1 MTRTAFHRPART
13 FPPSLPENKVSLAP
27 PPQKPNNSQ
36 AANWLIILLPL
47 LSSVSMAAYMVTFG
61 RPWMIM
67 LGVSFVL
74 LSVGITLYVRWQS
87 RSTTRRQRL
96 RQRDRYFEYLSGI
109 RAQARASAATQ
120 RAVGAFLHP
129 SPHRLWAIACGRRR
143 VWERRPSDADFLK
156 VRLGLGRGFPK
167 LSLVQGNKADPT
179 AEYEPLSQRAS
190 EKLVRDYATV
200 GLQPA
205 WIDLAGSGV
214 VSLLGTPERTRGAA
228 AVLLLQLAVLHAPDD
243 VQLVV
248 LAAEEPDREGR
259 EGQEDQEGQEGQE
272 GDSPWEWTK
281 WLPHTHDTDAG
292 TVPAGVVP
300 TVARRFDGVADILE
314 RRLERARAERAERA
328 TMLPSVRDKAT
339 MGQRCVVVL
348 DGYRPDAPWART
360 PLLAELF
367 TEAGPGSGIHVVCLV
382 HKENEEPGR
391 VDVRARLEDAG
402 GLALESRDPSLCH
415 AVQDAAP
422 DEAEPALYE
431 QVARA
436 LAPLRLS
443 GERDQVLSRM
453 VSLPRML
460 GVGDLAELDPT
471 AFWRAPD
478 DEALLR
484 IPIGVAGTG
493 EDLVLDLKESA
504 QGGVG
509 PHGLVVGATG
519 SGKSELL
526 RTLVTGLAM
535 THSPEHLS
543 FVLVDFKGGATFA
556 GVTELPHV
564 AGLITNLADDLA
576 LVDRMR
582 AALIG
587 EQQRRQRMLRDAGNV
602 DSVRAYQIL
611 QAQGGTDVHGK
622 PLEPMPY
629 LVIVVDEFGEL
640 LSQRSDFIELFVQI
654 GRVGR
659 SLGMHLLLATQRLDE
674 GRLRG
679 LESHLSYR
687 ICLRTFSAGES
698 KAVIGTAD
706 AYKLPPIP
714 GSAYLK
720 VDESV
725 YVRFRVAHVSGSYQA
740 ADSEAAET
748 GPVPDPAPYGLRTAE
763 QARDG
768 DNEQEPVASPVPL
781 PAAGART
788 EMQIAVERLRLY
800 GRPVH
805 QVWLPPLPPHIDLD
819 SLLGPVGEDPDRG
832 FQVVKGAT
840 ALGQLTF
847 PLGVVDLPLMQAQR
861 ALQVNLGG
869 AHGHVAIVGAPQTG
883 KSMALRTTMLSA
895 MLTHTPAELQFAC
908 VDFGGGSLGSFEEAP
923 HVSAVASR
931 HDEAKV
937 RRVLAL
943 VRQAVID
950 REQLFERLG
959 IDSAA
964 AFRGLRTGGG
974 LPDGQNA
981 TDIVLVIDNWAAL
994 RTAVDEAESQVHDIA
1009 TRGLGVGVHL
1019 LITANR
1025 WMEIRTSLRDAIG
1038 GRLELRLNE
1047 TGESEVSRK
1056 AAKQLVNAVPGRG
1069 IAPPGDLMQIALPRL
1084 DGAQTVEGLG
1094 AAQQSAIAESAA
1106 RWTGAV
1112 APRVRVLPELITP
1125 AELAAAVEA
1134 AQAAAAAAVGS
1145 AAGAEELTAAQ
1156 TAAEARS
1163 PSEVPI
1169 GIRELDL
1176 APATID
1182 LGKGDSHF
1190 LVLGDSGSGK
1200 TSFLRSWM
1208 RGMAE
1213 RNSAYDI
1220 RFMVFDYRRS
1230 LLEAV
1235 PDEYLAAQAANN
1247 DHAVAYAE
1255 QLTAKLSE
1263 RMPPPGIG
1271 SRELR
1276 RRDWWSGPELYA
1288 VVDDYDLVAGQ
1299 AGQRGPLA
1307 PLADYLTHAADIGFH
1322 VVIARRVTG
1331 AGRALL
1337 SDPLVSRVQE
1347 FGTGGLILS
1356 GDPREGTLIGDQRA
1370 ARRPPGRG
1378 LLVGRRSQPA
1388 IVQTVLDPAVD

>member
-13 FPPSLPENKVSLAP
+13 FPPSLPESKISLAA
-27 PPQKPNNSQ
+27 PPQKPHNNQ

-67 LGVSFVL
+67 LGVLFVV
-74 LSVGITLYVRWQS
+74 LSVTITLYVRWQS

-96 RQRDRYFEYLSGI
+96 RQRDRYVEYLSGI
-109 RAQARASAATQ
+109 RAQARDSAAAQ
-120 RAVGAFLHP
+120 RAVGAFVHP
-129 SPHRLWAIACGRRR
+129 GPHRLWAMAVGRRR
-143 VWERRPSDADFLK
+143 VWERRPNDADFLR
-156 VRLGLGRGFPK
+156 VRLGLGRGVPT
-167 LSLVQGNKADPT
+167 LQLVQSNKSDPT

-190 EKLVRDYATV
+190 EKLARDYATV

-205 WIDLAGSGV
+205 WIDLARSGV
-214 VSLLGTPERTRGAA
+214 VSLLGTPERTRAGAA
-228 AVLLLQLAVLHAPDD
+228 ALLLQLAVLHAPDD

-248 LAAEEPDREGR
+248 LAAPEPDRES
-259 EGQEDQEGQEGQE
+259 QDEDGSLW
-272 GDSPWEWTK
+272 DWTK
-281 WLPHTHDTDAG
+281 WLPHTHETDAQAG
-292 TVPAGVVP
+292 GAGVVP
-300 TVARRFDGVADILE
+300 TVARRFDGIADVIE

-328 TMLPSVRDKAT
+328 TLLPSARDKAT
-339 MGQRCVVVL
+339 LGRRCVVVI
-348 DGYRPDAPWART
+348 DGYRPDAAWART
-360 PLLAELF
+360 PLLAELLA
-367 TEAGPGSGIHVVCLV
+367 EAGPSSGIHVVCLV
-382 HKENEEPGR
+382 RRENEEPGR

-402 GLALESRDPSLCH
+402 ELTLESRDPSLFNP
-415 AVQDAAP
+415 VQDAVA

-431 QVARA
+431 EVART

-443 GERDQVLSRM
+443 GERDQVLSHT
-453 VSLPRML
+453 VSLPHML
-460 GVGDLAELDPT
+460 GVGDLTELNPT
-471 AFWRAPD
+471 AFWRSPD

-484 IPIGVAGTG
+484 IPIGVTGAG

-504 QGGVG
+504 QGGIG

-526 RTLVTGLAM
+526 RTLVTGLTM

-602 DSVRAYQIL
+602 DSVRQYQLL
-611 QAQGGTDVHGK
+611 QAQGGADVDGR

-687 ICLRTFSAGES
+687 ICLRTFSAAES

-725 YVRFRVAHVSGSYQA
+725 YERFRVAHVSGAYR
-740 ADSEAAET
+740 ADGAEPART
-748 GPVPDPAPYGLRTAE
+748 GPAPEPVPYGLRTAE
-763 QARDG
+763 QARTG
-768 DNEQEPVASPVPL
+768 DEEEEPAATPVPL
-781 PAAGART
+781 PTAGART
-788 EMQIAVERLRLY
+788 EMQVVVERLGLY

-819 SLLGPVGEDPDRG
+819 SLLGPVGEDPERG
-832 FQVVKGAT
+832 FQATKGAIP
-840 ALGQLTF
+840 LGRLAF

-861 ALQVNLGG
+861 ALQVNLDG

-883 KSMALRTTMLSA
+883 KSMALRTTLLSA
-895 MLTHTPAELQFAC
+895 MLTHTPTELQFFC
-908 VDFGGGSLGSFEEAP
+908 VDFGGGSLGPFEQAP
-923 HVSAVASR
+923 HVSGVASR

-937 RRVLAL
+937 RRVLAV
-943 VRQAVID
+943 VRQTVVD
-950 REQLFERLG
+950 RERLFERLG

-964 AFRGLRTGGG
+964 DFRRLRAEGD

-981 TDIVLVIDNWAAL
+981 ADIVLVVDNWAAL
-994 RTAVDEAESQVHDIA
+994 RAAMDEAEGQILDIA
-1009 TRGLGVGVHL
+1009 TRGLNVGVHL

-1025 WMEIRTSLRDAIG
+1025 WMEIRTNLRDAIG

-1047 TGESEVSRK
+1047 TGESEVNRK
-1056 AAKQLVNAVPGRG
+1056 AAKLLVNTVPGRG
-1069 IAPPGDLMQIALPRL
+1069 IAPPGDLMHIALPRL
-1084 DGAQTVEGLG
+1084 DGTQSLQGLG
-1094 AAQQSAIAESAA
+1094 AAQQSAIAEAAA
-1106 RWTGAV
+1106 RWTGAI

-1125 AELAAAVEA
+1125 AELTAAVEA
-1134 AQAAAAAAVGS
+1134 ARASAVG
-1145 AAGAEELTAAQ
+1145 TAAHAQ
-1156 TAAEARS
+1156 ALDAAQVALESRPS
-1163 PSEVPI
+1163 SEVPI
-1169 GIRELDL
+1169 GIREFDL
-1176 APATID
+1176 APATVD
-1182 LGKGDSHF
+1182 LGAGDSHF

-1208 RGMAE
+1208 RGMTE
-1213 RNSAYDI
+1213 RNSAHDI

-1247 DHAVAYAE
+1247 DHAATYVE
-1255 QLTAKLSE
+1255 QLTAKLGE

-1322 VVIARRVTG
+1322 LVIARRVTG
-1331 AGRALL
+1331 AGRALM
-1337 SDPLVSRVQE
+1337 SDPLVSRMQE
-1347 FGTGGLILS
+1347 FGAGGLILS
-1356 GDPREGTLIGDQRA
+1356 GDPREGALIGDQRA
-1370 ARRPPGRG
+1370 ARRPAGRG
-1378 LLVGRRSQPA
+1378 VLVGRRTQPA
-1388 IVQTVLDPAVD
+1388 IVQTVLDPGTD

>member
-13 FPPSLPENKVSLAP
+13 FPPSVPENKVSLAA
-27 PPQKPNNSQ
+27 PPQKPNTSQ

-67 LGVSFVL
+67 LGICFVV
-74 LSVGITLYVRWQS
+74 LSVAITLYVRWQS

-96 RQRDRYFEYLSGI
+96 RHRDRYVEYLSGI
-109 RAQARASAATQ
+109 RAQARTSAATQ

-129 SPHRLWAIACGRRR
+129 SPHRLWALTVGRRR
-143 VWERRPSDADFLK
+143 VWERRPADSDFLK
-156 VRLGLGRGFPK
+156 VRLGLGRGLPK
-167 LSLVQGNKADPT
+167 LQLVQSNKSDPT

-190 EKLVRDYATV
+190 EKLVRDYASV

-214 VSLLGTPERTRGAA
+214 VSLLGTPERTRATAA
-228 AVLLLQLAVLHAPDD
+228 ALLLQLTVLHAPDD

-248 LAAEEPDREGR
+248 LAAGEQDR
-259 EGQEDQEGQEGQE
+259 EGQEED
-272 GDSPWEWTK
+272 DSPWNWTK
-281 WLPHTHDTDAG
+281 WLPHTHDTDAAAS
-292 TVPAGVVP
+292 PAGIVP
-300 TVARRFDGVADILE
+300 TVARRFDGIADVLE
-314 RRLERARAERAERA
+314 RRLEQARAERAERA
-328 TMLPSVRDKAT
+328 TMLPSMRDKAT
-339 MGQRCVVVL
+339 QGRRCVVVL
-348 DGYRPDAPWART
+348 DGYRPDASWTRT
-360 PLLAELF
+360 PLLAELLG
-367 TEAGPGSGIHVVCLV
+367 EAGPGTGIHVVCLV
-382 HKENEEPGR
+382 RKENEEPGR
-391 VDVRARLEDAG
+391 VDVRARLEGAG
-402 GLALESRDPSLCH
+402 GLALESRDPSLFNP
-415 AVQDAAP
+415 VQDAVA

-443 GERDQVLSRM
+443 GERDQVLSRT

-471 AFWRAPD
+471 TLWRTPD
-478 DEALLR
+478 DESLLR
-484 IPIGVAGTG
+484 IPIGVSGTG

-504 QGGVG
+504 QGGIG

-526 RTLVTGLAM
+526 RTLVTGLTM

-587 EQQRRQRMLRDAGNV
+587 EQQRRQQMLRDAGNV
-602 DSVRAYQIL
+602 DSVREYQLL

-629 LVIVVDEFGEL
+629 LMIVVDEFGEL

-687 ICLRTFSAGES
+687 ISLRTFSAAES

-725 YVRFRVAHVSGSYQA
+725 YERFRVAHISGTYQSA
-740 ADSEAAET
+740 GTEVTET
-748 GPVPDPAPYGLRTAE
+748 GPVPEPVPYGLRTAE
-763 QARDG
+763 QAG
-768 DNEQEPVASPVPL
+768 NGNVEQEPVAAPVPL
-781 PAAGART
+781 PVAGART
-788 EMQIAVERLRLY
+788 DMQVAVERLRLY

-819 SLLGPVGEDPDRG
+819 SLLGPVGEDPERG
-832 FQVVKGAT
+832 FQAVKGST
-840 ALGQLTF
+840 PLGRLSF
-847 PLGVVDLPLMQAQR
+847 PLGVVDLPLLQAQR
-861 ALQVNLGG
+861 ALQVNLDG
-869 AHGHVAIVGAPQTG
+869 AHGHIAIVGAPQTG
-883 KSMALRTTMLSA
+883 KSLTLRTTMLSA
-895 MLTHTPAELQFAC
+895 MLTHTPAELQFVC
-908 VDFGGGSLGSFEEAP
+908 VDFGGGSLGSFEGAP
-923 HVSAVASR
+923 HVSGVASR

-937 RRVLAL
+937 RRVLAV
-943 VRQAVID
+943 VRQTVID
-950 REQLFERLG
+950 RERLFERLG

-964 AFRGLRTGGG
+964 DFRRLRTEGS

-981 TDIVLVIDNWAAL
+981 ADIVLVIDNWAAL
-994 RTAVDEAESQVHDIA
+994 RAAVDEAESQVLDIG

-1025 WMEIRTSLRDAIG
+1025 WMEIRTNLRDAIG

-1047 TGESEVSRK
+1047 TGESEVNRR
-1056 AAKQLVNAVPGRG
+1056 AAKMLVNAGPGRG
-1069 IAPPGDLMQIALPRL
+1069 IAPPGDLMHIALPRL
-1084 DGAQTVEGLG
+1084 DGAQSMEGLG

-1106 RWTGAV
+1106 RWTGAI
-1112 APRVRVLPELITP
+1112 APPVRVLPELITP
-1125 AELAAAVEA
+1125 AQLAAAVEA
-1134 AQAAAAAAVGS
+1134 AAAVERDAAAQAARATAAAPA
-1145 AAGAEELTAAQ
+1145 AAQ
-1156 TAAEARS
+1156 SAVEAR
-1163 PSEVPI
+1163 PASEVPI
-1169 GIRELDL
+1169 GIREFDL
-1176 APATID
+1176 APATVD

-1208 RGMAE
+1208 RGVTE

-1247 DHAVAYAE
+1247 DHAAAYVE

-1263 RMPPPGIG
+1263 RMPPPGIS

-1288 VVDDYDLVAGQ
+1288 VVDDYDLVAGT

-1322 VVIARRVTG
+1322 LVIARRVTG
-1331 AGRALL
+1331 AGRALM
-1337 SDPLVSRVQE
+1337 SDPLVSRMQE

-1356 GDPREGTLIGDQRA
+1356 GDPREGALIGDQRA
-1370 ARRPPGRG
+1370 ARRPAGRG
-1378 LLVGRRSQPA
+1378 VLVGRRIEPA
-1388 IVQTVLDPAVD
+1388 IVQTVLDPGID

>member
-13 FPPSLPENKVSLAP
+13 FPPSLAENKVALAA

-67 LGVSFVL
+67 LGVSFVV
-74 LSVGITLYVRWQS
+74 LSLTIMLYVRWQS

-96 RQRDRYFEYLSGI
+96 RQRDRYVEYLSGI

-129 SPHRLWAIACGRRR
+129 SPRRLWSIAVGRRR
-143 VWERRPSDADFLK
+143 VWERRPTDADFLK
-156 VRLGLGRGFPK
+156 VRLGLGRGVPQ
-167 LSLVQGNKADPT
+167 LQLVQSNRSDPT

-214 VSLLGTPERTRGAA
+214 VSLLGTPERTRATAA
-228 AVLLLQLAVLHAPDD
+228 ALLLQLAVMHAPDD

-248 LAAEEPDREGR
+248 LAAEEPGR
-259 EGQEDQEGQEGQE
+259 ESQGEDN
-272 GDSPWEWTK
+272 SPWDWAK
-281 WLPHTHDTDAG
+281 WLPHTHDTDSGAS
-292 TVPAGVVP
+292 PAGIVS
-300 TVARRFDGVADILE
+300 TVARSFDGIADVLE
-314 RRLERARAERAERA
+314 RRLERARAERVERA

-339 MGQRCVVVL
+339 AGRRCVVVL

-360 PLLAELF
+360 PLLAELL
-367 TEAGPGSGIHVVCLV
+367 TEAGPSSGIHVVCLV
-382 HKENEEPGR
+382 RKENEEPGR

-402 GLALESRDPSLCH
+402 DLALESRNPRLFH
-415 AVQDAAP
+415 PVQDAVA

-431 QVARA
+431 QLARA

-443 GERDQVLSRM
+443 GERDQVLSRT
-453 VSLPRML
+453 VSLPQML

-471 AFWRAPD
+471 ALWRRPD

-504 QGGVG
+504 QGGIG

-526 RTLVTGLAM
+526 RTLVTGLTM

-602 DSVRAYQIL
+602 DSVRAYQLL
-611 QAQGGTDVHGK
+611 QAQGGTDVHGR

-714 GSAYLK
+714 GSAYLR

-725 YVRFRVAHVSGSYQA
+725 YERFRVAHVSGTYQA
-740 ADSEAAET
+740 AGTEVAPT
-748 GPVPDPAPYGLRTAE
+748 GFMPEPVPYRLRTAE

-768 DNEQEPVASPVPL
+768 DQEQDPVAVPL
-781 PAAGART
+781 PVAGART
-788 EMQIAVERLRLY
+788 EMQVVVERLRLY

-805 QVWLPPLPPHIDLD
+805 QVWLPPLPPHIELD
-819 SLLGPVGEDPDRG
+819 SLLGPVDEDPDRG
-832 FQVVKGAT
+832 FQAVKDAT
-840 ALGQLTF
+840 PLGRLTF

-861 ALQVNLGG
+861 TLQVNLGG

-883 KSMALRTTMLSA
+883 KSLALRTAMLSA
-895 MLTHTPAELQFAC
+895 MLTHTPEELQFAC
-908 VDFGGGSLGSFEEAP
+908 VDFGGGSLGSFEQAP
-923 HVSAVASR
+923 HVSGVASR
-931 HDEAKV
+931 HDEARV
-937 RRVLAL
+937 RRVLAV
-943 VRQAVID
+943 VRQTVID
-950 REQLFERLG
+950 RERLFERLG

-964 AFRGLRTGGG
+964 DFRRLRAEGG
-974 LPDGQNA
+974 LPDGQNTA
-981 TDIVLVIDNWAAL
+981 DIVLVIDNWAAL
-994 RTAVDEAESQVHDIA
+994 RAAVDEAEGQVHDIA

-1025 WMEIRTSLRDAIG
+1025 WMEIRTNLRDAIG

-1047 TGESEVSRK
+1047 TGESEVNRK
-1056 AAKQLVNAVPGRG
+1056 AAKLLVNAVPGRG
-1069 IAPPGDLMQIALPRL
+1069 IAPPGDLMHIALPRL
-1084 DGAQTVEGLG
+1084 DGTQTMEGLG

-1106 RWTGAV
+1106 RWTGAI
-1112 APRVRVLPELITP
+1112 APRVRVLPEVITP

-1134 AQAAAAAAVGS
+1134 AKAAAAAAAGT
-1145 AAGAEELTAAQ
+1145 AIGAEALTAAQ
-1156 TAAEARS
+1156 AAVKAPS
-1163 PSEVPI
+1163 ASEVPV
-1169 GIRELDL
+1169 GIREFDL
-1176 APATID
+1176 APASID
-1182 LGKGDSHF
+1182 LAVGDPHF

-1208 RGMAE
+1208 RRMTE
-1213 RNSAYDI
+1213 RNSAHDI

-1247 DHAVAYAE
+1247 DHAAAYVE

-1263 RMPPPGIG
+1263 RMPPPGIS

-1276 RRDWWSGPELYA
+1276 LRDWWSGPELYA
-1288 VVDDYDLVAGQ
+1288 VVDDYDLVSGQ

-1322 VVIARRVTG
+1322 LVIARRVTG

-1337 SDPLVSRVQE
+1337 SDPLISRMQE

-1356 GDPREGTLIGDQRA
+1356 GDPREGVLIGDQRA
-1370 ARRPPGRG
+1370 ARRPAGRG
-1378 LLVGRRSQPA
+1378 TLVGRRIQPA
-1388 IVQTVLDPAVD
+1388 IVQTVLDPAID